1 MIEVKI
7 CGLCRGEDAAA
18 AVRAGADYI
27 GVILTPGTRR
37 SQSLGAAAQIL
48 EAGAGARRVG
58 VFVDAGL
65 EEMQNAIA
73 ACSLQVVQLHGQE
86 SPELVRALQDGV
98 EVWKAVAL
106 REPADLDRAASR
118 YAEPTTLLLDAFQ
131 AGVAGG
137 TGTSFSWEA
146 FTSQRHLLSAQR
158 RVVLA
163 GGLTPE
169 NVGQAIR
176 LLAPNVVDTSSGV
189 EQSLGEKS
197 FDRMLAF
204 VTAARTLASA
214 VVK

>member
-7 CGLCRGEDAAA
+7 CGLCRPEDAAA

-27 GVILTPGTRR
+27 GVILAPGTRR
-37 SQSLGAAAQIL
+37 SQSLSGAAHIFD
-48 EAGAGARRVG
+48 AGAGARRVG

-65 EEMQNAIA
+65 EEVQKAVA
-73 ACSLQVVQLHGQE
+73 TCSLQVVQLHGQE
-86 SPELVRALQDGV
+86 SPELVHALQGGV

-106 REPADLDRAASR
+106 REPADLEQAAAR

-131 AGVAGG
+131 AGMAGG
-137 TGTSFSWEA
+137 TGTRFSWEA
-146 FTSQRHLLSAQR
+146 FRAQRNLLSADR

-163 GGLTPE
+163 GGLTAE
-169 NVGQAIR
+169 NVAQAIR

-189 EQSLGEKS
+189 EQSVGEKS